1 MNSELAS
8 IRSKKTGVLLKKMRE
23 NHGKSEND
31 CANWL
36 GIASAEYRSMEN
48 GEACASLPQ
57 IESLSYYLDFPF
69 AVVTSIPLD
78 DQTRMDLDQQVNRE
92 LVKVRN
98 KTIGILLKQQR
109 EQKGFEL
116 DDLSAKTEVS
126 PDDLAAFESGT
137 PVPFSNLLSILDVLQ
152 LPLDQLFSQEGP
164 FKHQQNQPA
173 ASPSQKMAAP
183 SDLPQEIADFV
194 AKPAN
199 MPYLELAMRI
209 SKMDANKIRSIASSL
224 LEITY

>member
-1 MNSELAS
+1 MISELATL
-8 IRSKKTGVLLKKMRE
+8 RSKKTGVLLKKMRE
-23 NHGKSEND
+23 NHSKSEND

-36 GIASAEYRSMEN
+36 GIASAEYRALEI
-48 GEACASLPQ
+48 GEKCASLPQ

-69 AVVTSIPLD
+69 AMVTSISLD
-78 DQTRMDLDQQVNRE
+78 DQTRTELDQQVNRE

-109 EQKGFEL
+109 EQIGLSLE
-116 DDLSAKTEVS
+116 DLSVKAEINPEDMV
-126 PDDLAAFESGT
+126 AFESGA
-137 PVPFSNLLSILDVLQ
+137 PVPFSSLLSILDALQ
-152 LPLDQLFSQEGP
+152 LPLDQLYSQEGP
-164 FKHQQNQPA
+164 FKHAQRQPA
-173 ASPSQKMAAP
+173 AVAGQKMIAP

-199 MPYLELAMRI
+199 LPYLELAMRI
-209 SKMDANKIRSIASSL
+209 SKMDANKIRSVASSL